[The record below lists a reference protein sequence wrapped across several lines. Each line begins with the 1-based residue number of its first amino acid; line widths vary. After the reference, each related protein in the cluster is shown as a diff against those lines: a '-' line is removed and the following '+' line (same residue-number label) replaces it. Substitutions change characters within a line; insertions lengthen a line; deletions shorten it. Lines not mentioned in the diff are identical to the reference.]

1 VIYDQHEDWGLY
13 GRCLGNGGVPDP
25 RRAEVMAADVDGR
38 FPGAGECAW
47 RRPGPVA
54 DVPGC
59 IVLDGP
65 NRDMAKPSHQKRFGP
80 HGFMTL
86 EFTGPRLVERVHLSD
101 GTELYVNTIA

>member
-1 VIYDQHEDWGLY
+1 MIYDQHEDWGLY

-25 RRAEVMAADVDGR
+25 RRTEVIAADADER
-38 FPGAGECAW
+38 FPGTGDCAW
-47 RRPGPVA
+47 RRPVPVPG
-54 DVPGC
+54 VPGC

-86 EFTGPRLVERVHLSD
+86 ELTGPQLVERVYLSD